1 MALPLS
7 LASILLA
14 VLSPG
19 EVTHEKGEVMMV
31 KKSVTMITLQPSYT
45 YVRLGVDGGGG
56 VQGICG

>member
-1 MALPLS
+1 MTLSLS

-31 KKSVTMITLQPSYT
+31 KSVTMITSQPSYT